1 MSLSTYY
8 FPEQVEEEN
17 RGELANPVHLENGV
31 KLR

>member
-17 RGELANPVHLENGV
+17 RGELANPGSPGKWH
-31 KLR
+31 